1 MCGTVA
7 QYIGI
12 DNGVTS
18 SLYTNQGCIQYSH
31 RYMEKYIGGGEKKHN
46 YKGQK
51 QSLHSACSLLLLAA
65 ANEHLCSTVPCAAVA
80 AATADCSEQ
89 A

>member
-31 RYMEKYIGGGEKKHN
+31 RYMEKYIGGG
-46 YKGQK
+46 GGG
-51 QSLHSACSLLLLAA
+51 
-65 ANEHLCSTVPCAAVA
+65 T
-80 AATADCSEQ
+80 
-89 A
+89 